1 VSDHRTGP
9 GPLVCLALDVAS
21 RDAAV
26 DWVARLATHVDVF
39 KIGLQLYCAEGPS
52 IVRDVREAGARRVFL
67 DLKLHD
73 IPNTVAG
80 AVRGLR
86 GLGIDYL
93 TLHVGGGVEMMRA
106 AQAEAGSICLLGVT
120 VLTSL
125 DDGAL
130 ALTGHTSS
138 ARALVARRARLAVD
152 AGLGGLVC
160 SPLEVAEVRASVG
173 AAPTLVTPG
182 IRLDAASKTDDQ
194 RRVATPEAA
203 QRDGASMLVVGRP
216 LLDAPD
222 PVHVAQ
228 EIARRLGRL

>member
-1 VSDHRTGP
+1 VSDPRTGP
-9 GPLVCLALDVAS
+9 GPLVCLALDVVS
-21 RDAAV
+21 GDAAV
-26 DWVARLATHVDVF
+26 GWVGRLAAHVDVF
-39 KIGLQLYCAEGPS
+39 KIGLQLFCAEGPG
-52 IVRDVREAGARRVFL
+52 IVRDVRAAGARRIFL

-80 AVRGLR
+80 AVRSLR

-93 TLHVGGGVEMMRA
+93 TLHVGGGVEMLHA
-106 AQAEAGSICLLGVT
+106 AQAEAGPICLLGVT

-130 ALTGHTSS
+130 ARTGHTST

-160 SPLEVAEVRASVG
+160 SPLEVAEVRAAVG
-173 AAPTLVTPG
+173 ASPTLVTPG
-182 IRLDAASKTDDQ
+182 IRLDAASATDDQ
-194 RRVATPEAA
+194 RRIATPEAA

-216 LLDAPD
+216 LLNAPE
-222 PVHVAQ
+222 PAHVAQ